1 MEAKKIE
8 MEEEEGGGD
17 VEVVKLMVDKAEEKM
32 EMKVDAQQEQVEEE
46 ESRKKLNAEES
57 CI

>member
-17 VEVVKLMVDKAEEKM
+17 VEVVKLMVDKAGEKM